1 MNLYLL
7 ISNHL
12 KEMEFYLAYIIDW
25 KALQIRNHVGEFLSS
40 L

>member
-12 KEMEFYLAYIIDW
+12 KEMEFYLTYIIDW
-25 KALQIRNHVGEFLSS
+25 KALQTRNHFGEFLSS